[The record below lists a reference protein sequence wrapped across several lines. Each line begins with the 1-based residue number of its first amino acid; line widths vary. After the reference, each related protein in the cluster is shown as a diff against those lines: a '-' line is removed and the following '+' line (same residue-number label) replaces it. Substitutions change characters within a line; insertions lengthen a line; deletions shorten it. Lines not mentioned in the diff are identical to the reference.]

1 MSEKPTEKLQ
11 VTFFSKSIITCPACQ
26 TKFQKEELQTGRG
39 RLNAGDLTI
48 ELRRMYI
55 PTQKYRIINP
65 MIYPIVVCPSCLFA
79 GLLSDLKKVIPAMV
93 PEIQEEEDNR
103 DKLLTDIFG
112 EKLDFTVYR
121 DTVEGLAAYIL
132 AFASTVHLPKESSP
146 TARRGLYALRAA
158 WLADDLYKK
167 DKIDHFKELRD
178 SLYYQA
184 YVNYSACL
192 TKQFA
197 HEEPFDGFVWMGP
210 DVDTNF
216 GYDGLLY
223 MIAYLSIKHINLLT
237 PEEQIIKIGNVK
249 RVLSR
254 IFGVGKS
261 TRDKPQVLVFN
272 SKNLYTDASKLL
284 DKLANS
290 GFNTSVADDIEN
302 QEDEES

>member
-1 MSEKPTEKLQ
+1 MNEKLQ
-11 VTFFSKSIITCPACQ
+11 VTFFSKNIITCPACK
-26 TKFQKEELQTGRG
+26 TEFQKEELQTGRG

-55 PTQKYRIINP
+55 PTQKYGIINP

-79 GLLSDLKKVIPAMV
+79 GLLSDFKKVLPTII

-112 EKLDFTVYR
+112 EKIDFTTYR

-132 AFASTVHLPKESSP
+132 AFASTIHLPKDSSP

-158 WLADDLYKK
+158 WLADDLYQK
-167 DKIDHFKELRD
+167 DKIEHFKELRD

-184 YVNYSACL
+184 YLNYSECL
-192 TKQFA
+192 TKQFS

-223 MIAYLSIKHINLLT
+223 MIAYLTMKHVHLLE
-237 PEEQIIKIGNVK
+237 PKEQIVKVGNVK

-261 TRDKPQVLVFN
+261 TKNKPQVLVFN
-272 SKNLYTDASKLL
+272 SKNLYTKANKLL
-284 DKLANS
+284 DKLATN
-290 GFNTSVADDIEN
+290 GFDTSVADEIEN
-302 QEDEES
+302 QEDEE

>member
-1 MSEKPTEKLQ
+1 MNEKQQ
-11 VTFFSKSIITCPACQ
+11 VTFFSKNIITCPACQ

-55 PTQKYRIINP
+55 PTQKYGIINP
-65 MIYPIVVCPSCLFA
+65 MIYPIVVCPSCLYS
-79 GLLSDLKKVIPAMV
+79 GLLSDLKKVVPTMI
-93 PEIQEEEDNR
+93 PEIQQEADNR

-112 EKLDFTVYR
+112 EKIDFTTYR

-132 AFASTVHLPKESSP
+132 AFASTIHLPKESSP

-158 WLADDLYKK
+158 WLADDLYQKSN
-167 DKIDHFKELRD
+167 IEHFKELRE
-178 SLYYQA
+178 SLYYQS
-184 YVNYSACL
+184 YINYSECL
-192 TKQFA
+192 TKQFS

-223 MIAYLSIKHINLLT
+223 IIAYLSMKHVHLLD
-237 PEEQIIKIGNVK
+237 PKEQIVKIGTVK
-249 RVLSR
+249 RVLSK

-261 TRDKPQVLVFN
+261 TKNKPHVLVVN
-272 SKNLYTDASKLL
+272 SKNLYTKASKLL
-284 DKLANS
+284 EKLATS
-290 GFNTSVADDIEN
+290 GFDTSVADEIEN
-302 QEDEES
+302 QEDEE